1 MPYIRMHSVLFTT
14 YNTGEQ
20 NGYEQLKV
28 IIEDVNEWFIVI
40 FSRCRR
46 NQQFDDLSL
55 LFCGITQRHARNT
68 SICPLLSNNILALLR
83 IRCCSCRLCFN
94 SLLSNSERRSF
105 LSLNSCSSMGRA
117 SEQRVENLQCN
128 TLHDP

>member
-1 MPYIRMHSVLFTT
+1 MPNVRMNSVLFTT

-20 NGYEQLKV
+20 NVYEQFKV

-46 NQQFDDLSL
+46 NQQFDDLTL
-55 LFCGITQRHARNT
+55 LFCGITQRNARNT

-83 IRCCSCRLCFN
+83 SRCCSRRLCFN
-94 SLLSNSERRSF
+94 SLYCLIVKGVASF
-105 LSLNSCSSMGRA
+105 L
-117 SEQRVENLQCN
+117 
-128 TLHDP
+128 